1 MIPETRCRIG
11 WSRVVDLRRLPRLS
25 VGRWDRLGPN
35 DEGTTVGKKGKK
47 AKRAKKDTAEA
58 APDPKATP
66 GSKQVWKLMDRGSTV
81 AAGVL
86 ARQASELTWKVA
98 TGKKPPSGQKN
109 PESNLREVAVWAF
122 VGGGLTE
129 LVRVLVK
136 RSTATYWVRSTGHLP
151 PGMKHVKTAKPEDQ
165 I

>member
-1 MIPETRCRIG
+1 M
-11 WSRVVDLRRLPRLS
+11 SRKR
-25 VGRWDRLGPN
+25 
-35 DEGTTVGKKGKK
+35 K
-47 AKRAKKDTAEA
+47 AKA
-58 APDPKATP
+58 AAAIAATPPKATP

-98 TGKKPPSGQKN
+98 TGKQPPSDKKN
-109 PESNLREVAVWAF
+109 PETNLREIALWAF

-136 RSTATYWVRSTGHLP
+136 RSTATYWLRSTGHLP
-151 PGMKHVKTAKPEDQ
+151 PGMKPTKTVVSPEIVEDEST
-165 I
+165 

>member
-1 MIPETRCRIG
+1 M
-11 WSRVVDLRRLPRLS
+11 S
-25 VGRWDRLGPN
+25 
-35 DEGTTVGKKGKK
+35 K
-47 AKRAKKDTAEA
+47 KRAAKASVA
-58 APDPKATP
+58 ANVETKATP

-98 TGKKPPSGQKN
+98 TGKKPPSDDKK
-109 PESNLREVAVWAF
+109 SLDSSLREIALWAF

-136 RSTATYWVRSTGHLP
+136 RSAATYWVKSTGHPP
-151 PGMKHVKTAKPEDQ
+151 PGMKPARGEGSGSEK
-165 I
+165 